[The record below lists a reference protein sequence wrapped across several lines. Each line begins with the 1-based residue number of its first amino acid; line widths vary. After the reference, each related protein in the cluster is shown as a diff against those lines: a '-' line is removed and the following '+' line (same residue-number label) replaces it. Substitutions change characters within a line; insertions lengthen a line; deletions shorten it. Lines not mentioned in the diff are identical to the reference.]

1 MGLNSRVNPAR
12 LPGFPSA
19 FDEISCELTSTGCQT
34 KSGDGARAHEARP
47 HLGTVHGAAKRHA
60 CFVLDAVQTDAVG
73 EMDAEEASTVR
84 KLSDMSHELRDL
96 YLGHHVDTVH
106 VDDIDP
112 LVFYREYVA
121 RNKPVLVRGAVDHW
135 PALHKWNDAYLC
147 KAMDATPVTVHWT
160 PDGLADAVKQ
170 VDGESLFVL
179 PHEERMTYEAFLSQL
194 VRTRADPALGVPYC
208 SYQNDSLR
216 AEFSAVAADVE
227 ESLSWAD
234 RAFGQPPEAVNFWA
248 GDERSV
254 TTYHQDPYEN
264 LYVVLRGEKIFTLL
278 PPEDVWRMYVQER
291 PCAKH
296 VRREDGTYA
305 VVRVEPTQAVPWS
318 HVDPYPDPSH
328 VQDHCRCVLR
338 RASIRILAL
347 VCACG
352 ASRTRSTPRSGWDD
366 HVIVLSR
373 AEEKRPFACAHNER
387 RRYCLSAVMQPEP
400 TVLEGSATRA
410 CHRHH
415 VPRGTVRAAFRLTC
429 RVS

>member
-1 MGLNSRVNPAR
+1 MFP
-12 LPGFPSA
+12 LP
-19 FDEISCELTSTGCQT
+19 FDEVNFELTSRSSQT
-34 KSGDGARAHEARP
+34 QVGVGARAYEARP
-47 HLGTVHGAAKRHA
+47 HVGTAHGAARKHA
-60 CFVLDAVQTDAVG
+60 CFVLEGLQMEKVG
-73 EMDAEEASTVR
+73 EMPVDDAEEASTVR

-96 YLGHHVDTVH
+96 YLGRHVETVH

-121 RNKPVLVRGAVDHW
+121 RNKPVLIRGAVDHW

-147 KAMDATPVTVHWT
+147 EAMDVAPVTVNWT

-170 VDGESLFVL
+170 VDGEAHFVL
-179 PHEERMTYEAFLSQL
+179 PHEERMTYEAFLSHL
-194 VRTRADPALGVPYC
+194 ARTRADPALGVPYC

-296 VRREDGTYA
+296 VRREDGTYEA
-305 VVRVEPTQAVPWS
+305 VRVEPTQMVPWS
-318 HVDPYPDPSH
+318 HVDPYPDPSQ
-328 VQDHCRCVLR
+328 VQDHCRCVFR
-338 RASIRILAL
+338 RVSIRCI
-347 VCACG
+347 VCACVDG
-352 ASRTRSTPRSGWDD
+352 ASRTRCTLRSVQDDRAVFLHVRKGSVRSPAPTTNVGASVCPRRRPLNRRSWKERHTRVHSPLSLRSG
-366 HVIVLSR
+366 
-373 AEEKRPFACAHNER
+373 PFRVACG
-387 RRYCLSAVMQPEP
+387 L
-400 TVLEGSATRA
+400 TRHA
-410 CHRHH
+410 
-415 VPRGTVRAAFRLTC
+415 
-429 RVS
+429 S